1 MVAVFTEILHKC
13 YVINFYLWK
22 SAM

>member
-1 MVAVFTEILHKC
+1 MVAVFTEILHKR